1 MTKSIY
7 AAYREVP
14 KQYYIKDGV
23 YKEYTKFFESEL
35 DCARYCVEN
44 TFKYDIIDVEP
55 DSTESSASQTYPPF
69 AYREL

>member
-35 DCARYCVEN
+35 DCARYCVEHH
-44 TFKYDIIDVEP
+44 FEYDNIYIEP
-55 DSTESSASQTYPPF
+55 DCQKYSSLTH
-69 AYREL
+69 RG